1 MKVRMRVSIAAMD
14 WAFSKGQIVN
24 LQRDQALTWCDA
36 GLAEPIEPA
45 DPPSLPKQPAKKRR
59 KKT

>member
-1 MKVRMRVSIAAMD
+1 MKVRMRVSIAAVD

-36 GLAEPIEPA
+36 GLAEPVEPA
-45 DPPSLPKQPAKKRR
+45 DPPIAPKPAKKKRR